1 MKLEFIPLFQKE
13 IAIYPLLS
21 LPSCIS
27 QASYIVFLFK
37 QKLFHISL
45 RALTRK
51 DCSNYENLFYGI
63 TNHFNLPVTRSG
75 DQVTFYIQTKAV
87 RLIGTKN
94 PRGAILDIVRPGIC
108 GSDGDQ
114 AVP

>member
-1 MKLEFIPLFQKE
+1 MPIFQKE
-13 IAIYPLLS
+13 IAIYPILS

-37 QKLFHISL
+37 EQRLFHISL
-45 RALTRK
+45 RALARK
-51 DCSNYENLFYGI
+51 DCSDYDNLFYGI
-63 TNHFNLPVTRSG
+63 SNHFSLPVTRSRE
-75 DQVTFYIQTKAV
+75 QATFNFHTNAV
-87 RLIGTKN
+87 RLIGTMN
-94 PRGAILDIVRPGIC
+94 SRGAILDIVKPGIC